1 MTDMLYAK
9 YLWLINTVYE
19 ADKISFEEIAR
30 KCDDAYINDLYQ
42 PLRLRT
48 FHNHRNAIL
57 MQFGII
63 IECDRGTNLYYIAN
77 PDNIERDS
85 INQWLLDS
93 FSVNYTLLSNKNLKE
108 RILLE
113 DILPSGRTYLDTIT
127 DAMQNNSQ
135 LSICYEDFFGE
146 RYNNLLINPYC
157 LKIFK
162 RRWYV
167 LAYVPS
173 MKIIRRFGLDRIQKI
188 ETTDN
193 TFKYP
198 KDFSSEDYFHDFFG
212 MVHDAEPLTIRLKAY
227 REKPNYRTYPFEYVS
242 ETIMCSN
249 RLLQNWYFRNETTF
263 PQ

>member
-1 MTDMLYAK
+1 MTDRLYAK

-19 ADKISFEEIAR
+19 AGKISFEEIAS
-30 KCDDAYINDLYQ
+30 KWNDTYINDLHQ

-63 IECDRGTNLYYIAN
+63 FECERGVNLYYIDN
-77 PDNIERDS
+77 PEAIERDS

-93 FSVNYTLLSNKNLKE
+93 FSVNNTLLSNKNLKD

-113 DILPSGRTYLDTIT
+113 DIPSGRTHLDTIT
-127 DAMQNNSQ
+127 DAMQNNRQ

-146 RYNNLLINPYC
+146 RCDNLLINPYC
-157 LKIFK
+157 LKMFK

-173 MKIIRRFGLDRIQKI
+173 TNIIRRFGLKVI
-188 ETTDN
+188 N
-193 TFKYP
+193 TLLIRHLSINVPHLVIYYARWGNI
-198 KDFSSEDYFHDFFG
+198 SRHN
-212 MVHDAEPLTIRLKAY
+212 LTIG
-227 REKPNYRTYPFEYVS
+227 S
-242 ETIMCSN
+242 TILVLVFLDSLYIYAPALDLC
-249 RLLQNWYFRNETTF
+249 F
-263 PQ
+263 